1 MKRKAIGL
9 NDHSSDSD
17 DSDDDFTDI
26 LMSDGENVRRL
37 KIEFYL
43 KKKKK
48 KSKLISLSEKSYTL
62 HT

>member
-1 MKRKAIGL
+1 MKRKAIGFIFSCL

-43 KKKKK
+43 KKRKRKVN
-48 KSKLISLSEKSYTL
+48 
-62 HT
+62 